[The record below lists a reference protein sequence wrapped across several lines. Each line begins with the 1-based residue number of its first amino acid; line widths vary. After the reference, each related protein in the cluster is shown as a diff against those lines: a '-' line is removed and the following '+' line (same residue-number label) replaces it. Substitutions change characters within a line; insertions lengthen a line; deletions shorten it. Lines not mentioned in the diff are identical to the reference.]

1 MKKRVRRKAK
11 LRLAE
16 KRDAH
21 RTHAKMRFFERFGFI
36 VVEYKSTVIRGVSL
50 SNAHMRKRM
59 KDAST

>member
-21 RTHAKMRFFERFGFI
+21 RTHAKMRFFERFGFSFGPAQLREI
-36 VVEYKSTVIRGVSL
+36 EQMISR
-50 SNAHMRKRM
+50 
-59 KDAST
+59 